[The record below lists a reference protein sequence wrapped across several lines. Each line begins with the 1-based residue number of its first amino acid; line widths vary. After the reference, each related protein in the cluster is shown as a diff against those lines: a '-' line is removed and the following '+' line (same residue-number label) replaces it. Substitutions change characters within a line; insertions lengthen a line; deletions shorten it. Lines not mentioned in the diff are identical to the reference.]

1 MEGMG
6 RKEKGKDRG
15 EGKCSEEKNQ
25 EICLGALECCRE
37 GHGKEKRKENDG
49 QEGNGKEKGRA
60 EEVLLTKSILRRRN
74 VRK

>member
-1 MEGMG
+1 MEKIEG
-6 RKEKGKDRG
+6 RENALRK
-15 EGKCSEEKNQ
+15 KNQ

-49 QEGNGKEKGRA
+49 QEGNGKEKGGA
-60 EEVLLTKSILRRRN
+60 EEVLLTKCILRRRN